1 MTVTVLVYE
10 AEEGG
15 YWAHVAEMPGCFSS
29 GETLDELR
37 TNVMEAMEAW
47 LLHDD
52 GEGPLV
58 YEPIERWQVTVPKSA
73 LQPAS

>member
-1 MTVTVLVYE
+1 MDVTVLVYE

-37 TNVMEAMEAW
+37 TNIVEAMEAW
-47 LLHDD
+47 LLNDD
-52 GEGPLV
+52 GERPVV
-58 YEPIERWQVTVPKSA
+58 YEPIDRWQVPFPRSA

>member
-1 MTVTVLVYE
+1 MEVTVLVYE

-37 TNVMEAMEAW
+37 ANVVEAMEAW
-47 LLHDD
+47 LLNDD
-52 GEGPLV
+52 GESPAV
-58 YEPIERWQVTVPKSA
+58 YEPIARWQVPVPKSA
-73 LQPAS
+73 LQPAG

>member
-1 MTVTVLVYE
+1 MDVTVLVYE

-37 TNVMEAMEAW
+37 TNVVEAMEAW
-47 LLHDD
+47 LLNDD
-52 GEGPLV
+52 GEGPVV
-58 YEPIERWQVTVPKSA
+58 YEPIDRWQVPLPKSA

>member
-1 MTVTVLVYE
+1 MNVTVLVYE

-37 TNVMEAMEAW
+37 KNIVEAMEAW
-47 LLHDD
+47 LLDND
-52 GEGPLV
+52 GEEPLV
-58 YEPIERWQVTVPKSA
+58 YEPVDRWQMPVPESA
-73 LQPAS
+73 LQTAS

>member
-1 MTVTVLVYE
+1 MDVTVLVYK

-37 TNVMEAMEAW
+37 TNVEEAMEAW
-47 LLHDD
+47 LLEDD
-52 GEGPLV
+52 GEEPRV
-58 YEPIERWQVTVPKSA
+58 YEPIDRWKVPVPKSA
-73 LQPAS
+73 LQTAS

>member
-1 MTVTVLVYE
+1 MNVTVLVYE

-15 YWAHVAEMPGCFSS
+15 YWAQVAEMPGCMSS

-37 TNVMEAMEAW
+37 TNVVEAMEAW
-47 LLHDD
+47 ILADD
-52 GEGPLV
+52 GEGPIV
-58 YEPIERWQVTVPKSA
+58 YEPIDRWQMPVPESA